1 MAIPVPAGLR
11 PRGSVLSA
19 PPRRAGSVR
28 RTTTM
33 DFTWPDGLDGD
44 TVLDGRGRDLRT
56 NGDGTVAVLA
66 EASLAMVADPRR
78 IITEIGSTPELPAL
92 RSLAGESA
100 MPGFR
105 RRLAATGAAATGA
118 AAAGVGTPLYQLLD
132 DIPGATLV
140 SGAAWQRWYDM
151 GRYLEL
157 KADVKQRIMTDVCTG
172 YQQGSSALQPDGT
185 LRWSQD
191 RQPAVDIDA
200 AAHRLGDDLA
210 WHRHG
215 RPEGVTMRRARR
227 IDVWVTGPVI
237 HVDAFFQDSST
248 LPAGGRQSIHEYT
261 LTAQADRETGT
272 VRTVSPVPRVLPY
285 HECPLA
291 VGNVAA
297 LAGLPLSELRKA
309 VLERLKGPLG
319 CTHLNDMM
327 RALADVPDLAR
338 HLPPASGSLGDPPAP
353 GAVPCALVPNAE
365 AAAGPPIPLPRR
377 ILHAMTCRILHNKD
391 APGARRGFRRT
402 ARPANARSWPAR
414 RPTGTAGRSC
424 SA

>member
-11 PRGSVLSA
+11 PRGPVPSA

-33 DFTWPDGLDGD
+33 DFTWPDGLAGD
-44 TVLDGRGRDLRT
+44 TVLDGRARDLRT

-66 EASLAMVADPRR
+66 EASLGLVSDQRR
-78 IITEIGSTPELPAL
+78 VIKEIRSAPGLPGLSA
-92 RSLAGESA
+92 LAGEPA
-100 MPGFR
+100 MSGFR
-105 RRLAATGAAATGA
+105 RRLAATGVAATVG
-118 AAAGVGTPLYQLLD
+118 GTPLYQLLD

-151 GRYLEL
+151 DRYLEL
-157 KADVKQRIMTDVCTG
+157 KADVRQRNMTDVCTG

-191 RQPAVDIDA
+191 RQPAVDIDPVD
-200 AAHRLGDDLA
+200 DDLA
-210 WHRHG
+210 WHRHA

-227 IDVWVTGPVI
+227 IDVWVAGPVI

-261 LTAQADRETGT
+261 LTARADRETGT
-272 VRTVSPVPRVLPY
+272 VRTVTPVPRVLPY

-291 VGNVAA
+291 VGNVTA
-297 LAGLPLSELRKA
+297 LAGLPLSELRET

-338 HLPPASGSLGDPPAP
+338 HLPPASGS
-353 GAVPCALVPNAE
+353 
-365 AAAGPPIPLPRR
+365 
-377 ILHAMTCRILHNKD
+377 
-391 APGARRGFRRT
+391 
-402 ARPANARSWPAR
+402 
-414 RPTGTAGRSC
+414 
-424 SA
+424 